1 MKTSL
6 FPIAALSLA
15 IAAAGC
21 TDRKIKGPDATPG
34 TDNNAAPVAEAGP
47 DQVVVAGSNVTL
59 VGVGSDVD
67 GSITSYNWSQAAGA
81 AVTLTTDDSGKASFT
96 APATEESVRLTFELR
111 VNDDGGASSPADAVT
126 VTVLPVLDKFFGV
139 ATEHADDYTQLTT
152 WFDQITPSNAGKWG
166 AVESTRDVMDWTD
179 LDAAHTFANNN
190 DLGFKYHTLFWGQQQ
205 PAWLTDLSAEEQLEE
220 IKEWVAAVKTR
231 YPNLEMIDVVNEPL
245 NAPPTYKEALGGEGN
260 TGWDWLITAFE
271 LAREAFPESTLIL
284 NDYNILS
291 LEAATEDYLA
301 LIELLQER
309 ELIDG
314 IGVQAHFLE
323 QSLAADIKDNL
334 DRLATTGLPIYISE
348 LDINFADDA
357 RHANKLRELFT
368 VFWEHPAVAGVTHW
382 GYRQGHTWRS
392 EAWLLA
398 SDGSERAGLQWLNC
412 YLAEEAECDHLVPE
426 YTPAGWSGSDD
437 LITLEAELYDEG
449 HGVQAGD
456 DAVVHADV
464 GDWIVF
470 KDVAFKDTWDSFSV
484 NYAKGPG
491 NTGGISIRL
500 DSLENTDTLQV
511 PLPPTNGWN
520 DFQTS
525 TVEWTPLSGSHDVFV
540 RFNDVSG
547 VGNIDWLRFGVAGAK
562 PVANLISNGDFEQ
575 SAEGWGAG
583 WGGGALSTSAEYAK
597 TGNRSLLASDFSSG
611 AYATY
616 DLTELV
622 EPGTSYPMIAW
633 ALHTGAAPV
642 QITMV
647 TKLACEGQ
655 GDQYLWIAD
664 NDAVPTQTWTEF
676 AGTLEIPADCQ
687 VNEALMYFDN
697 TPGGTDVYLDS
708 VQVIPPNSGEE
719 EETDNLIKD
728 GGFEGVVPAAAWSA
742 WYASGTTLAL
752 SNEQAQAGSQSLK
765 VSTRAENSNPSY
777 DLTAAVEAGA
787 AYDVALSVRHS
798 GPNAAPVQL
807 TQKLACE
814 GEKDAYPAVA
824 GTDDDDNQISLA
836 ANEWHALTGSFEVPA
851 GCTVNELRL
860 YFEGTP
866 LEVETFYVDEFS
878 VTPQ

>member
-6 FPIAALSLA
+6 FPIAVLSLA
-15 IAAAGC
+15 IASAGC
-21 TDRKIKGPDATPG
+21 TDRKIKGPDATLG
-34 TDNNAAPVAEAGP
+34 TDNNVAPVAEAGA
-47 DQVVVAGSNVTL
+47 DQVVAAGSSVTL

-67 GSITSYNWSQAAGA
+67 GSITSYNWSQSAGP
-81 AVTLTTDDSGKASFT
+81 AVTLATDDSGSASFT
-96 APATEESVRLTFELR
+96 APATEASVTLTFELR
-111 VNDDGGASSPADAVT
+111 VSDDGGASSPADAVT
-126 VTVLPVLDKFFGV
+126 VTVLPALDKFFGV
-139 ATEHADDYTQLTT
+139 ATEHPDDYTQLTT
-152 WFDQITPSNAGKWG
+152 YFDQITPGNAGKWG
-166 AVESTRDVMDWTD
+166 TVESTRDVMDWTD
-179 LDAAHTFANNN
+179 LDTAHTFAGNN
-190 DLGFKYHTLFWGQQQ
+190 DLSFKYHTLFWGQQQ
-205 PAWLTDLSAEEQLEE
+205 PAWLADLSAEEQLEE
-220 IKEWVAAVKTR
+220 INEWLAAVKTR
-231 YPNLEMIDVVNEPL
+231 YPKLEMIDVVNEPL
-245 NAPPTYKEALGGEGN
+245 HEIPAYKEALGGDGD

-271 LAREAFPESTLIL
+271 LAREAFPESKLIL

-291 LEAATEDYLA
+291 LDAATEDYLA
-301 LIELLQER
+301 LIQLLQAR

-323 QSLAADIKDNL
+323 QSLAADIKGNL
-334 DRLATTGLPIYISE
+334 DRLAATGLPIYVSE

-368 VFWEHPAVAGVTHW
+368 VFWEHPAVAGITHW
-382 GYRQGHTWRS
+382 GYRQGHMWRS

-398 SDGSERAGLQWLNC
+398 SDGSERAGLQWVNC
-412 YLAEEAECDHLVPE
+412 YLAGETECDHLVPE
-426 YTPAGWSGSDD
+426 YIPGGWSGSDD
-437 LITLEAELYDEG
+437 LITLEAELYDQG
-449 HGVQAGD
+449 HGVQAAGS
-456 DAVVHADV
+456 VVAHTDI
-464 GDWIVF
+464 GDWILF
-470 KDVAFKDTWDSFSV
+470 QDVAFKDAWDSFSV
-484 NYAKGPG
+484 NYAKGAG
-491 NTGGISIRL
+491 NTGSISIRL
-500 DSLENTDTLQV
+500 DSLENANALQV
-511 PLPPTNGWN
+511 PLPPTNGWS

-525 TVEWTPLSGSHDVFV
+525 TVDWAPVSGSHDVYV
-540 RFNDVSG
+540 RFNEVSG
-547 VGNIDWLRFGVAGAK
+547 VANVDWLRFGVAGAK

-575 SAEGWGAG
+575 SADGWGAG

-597 TGNRSLLASDFSSG
+597 TGNRSLLASGFSSG

-616 DLTELV
+616 DLTTLV

-655 GDQYLWIAD
+655 GDQYLWISD
-664 NDAVPTQTWTEF
+664 NDAVPSQTWTEL

-687 VNEALMYFDN
+687 VNEALMYFEN

-708 VQVIPPNSGEE
+708 VQVIPPSTGEE

-752 SNEQAQAGSQSLK
+752 STEQAQAGSQSLK
-765 VSTRAENSNPSY
+765 VSTRAANSNPSY
-777 DLTAAVEAGA
+777 DLTTTVEAGI

-814 GEKDAYPAVA
+814 GEDDAYTGVA
-824 GTDDDDNQISLA
+824 GTDNEGNPISLA
-836 ANEWHALTGSFEVPA
+836 AGEWHALTGSFEVPA

-866 LEVETFYVDEFS
+866 LEVETFYIDEFS